1 VIVFNFQRTAPLTA
15 SPWYERSALLK
26 PHDDR
31 SEPRRADAQRNR
43 EAVIEAAM
51 VLLAQR
57 PGASMGDIADA
68 SGLGRTTVYRHFP
81 SRDELMNALFAR
93 VVEDGREMA
102 AGTAASSEPTLEAL
116 RGLGPKI
123 VEIGERYR
131 FLDSHR
137 HIRDAALGRAQS
149 VGKDPLEDYL
159 AAAQGRGE
167 LRDDVPVPWM
177 LGTIRALG
185 IASVDQLIAGNL
197 TPAQAGELLGNLLVD
212 VFSPRG

>member
-1 VIVFNFQRTAPLTA
+1 
-15 SPWYERSALLK
+15 
-26 PHDDR
+26 
-31 SEPRRADAQRNR
+31 
-43 EAVIEAAM
+43 M
-51 VLLAQR
+51 MLLAKR

-81 SRDELMNALFAR
+81 SREELMNALFAR
-93 VVEDGREMA
+93 VVEDSRAMA
-102 AGTAASSEPTLEAL
+102 AATAASPEPTLVAL

-137 HIRDAALGRAQS
+137 HIRDVALARAES

-159 AAAQGRGE
+159 AAAQARGE
-167 LRDDVPVPWM
+167 LRDDAPVPWM

-185 IASVDQLIAGNL
+185 IAAVDQLIAGNL
-197 TPAQAGELLGNLLVD
+197 TPAQAGELLGDLLAD
-212 VFSPRG
+212 VFAPRA